1 MPQFHIHN
9 TVEIPIGGPPYE
21 DICKLVDAKPL
32 VINNVMWGS
41 TSYVEHI
48 PSIKFDGEVYMAAYE
63 SGCLQGKLH
72 QLGCKTIRA
81 KVEGPPHLPY
91 LAHYYEAHVKFPW
104 TDANYIRF
112 LEAKLPVS
120 WVSGK
125 TELIVTV
132 RAYQL
137 SDVKERIRS
146 LKLDYDPKIEACYFD
161 TNVALDTKWINQ

>member
-48 PSIKFDGEVYMAAYE
+48 PSIKFDGSIERAIFE
-63 SGCLQGKLH
+63 SGSMHGALRRFGY
-72 QLGCKTIRA
+72 KTIRA

-91 LAHYYEAHVKFPW
+91 LAHYYESHIKFPW
-104 TDANYIRF
+104 TDENYNRF
-112 LEAKLPVS
+112 LENRYPVS
-120 WVSGK
+120 WIGK
-125 TELIVTV
+125 DELIVTV

-137 SDVKERIRS
+137 SDVKERIRA
-146 LKLDYDPKIEACYFD
+146 LKLDYDPKIEGCYFD